1 MPPDPDPLAAELAGI
16 RDRAAQITGDHDPA
30 DCIGDLGGPCS
41 GHDAER
47 LADVAEAVLALHQ
60 RSRFVLLGALCKG
73 HAVCR
78 DFSITS
84 NEADHVGDCPD
95 CSATV
100 SVSCTCGYPDL
111 ERCPHRLAIARELL
125 GKGNSRA

>member
-1 MPPDPDPLAAELAGI
+1 MATDPELLAARLDQI
-16 RDRAAQITGDHDPA
+16 RQRLS
-30 DCIGDLGGPCS
+30 IGNYTDSAVLFG
-41 GHDAER
+41 A
-47 LADVAEAVLALHQ
+47 VEAVLAFHQ
-60 RSRFVLLGALCKG
+60 RSRLVLLGALCKD

-84 NEADHVGDCPD
+84 NEADRVRACPD

-111 ERCPHRLAIARELL
+111 ERCPHRLAIARELI